1 MEYRQFS
8 AVDLATNPAF
18 IAWVTHPNATNSAF
32 WENFLTQNP
41 DRAAVVEAGRQLLL
55 GFHLNPPTP
64 SVGSQKQVWLK
75 IKAETKLGEDR
86 KPAIWLGRFIGNR
99 PVIRYAAVFMGVL
112 VLAAFWF
119 WNADGTAPTRYATD
133 KGETKTITLP
143 DNSTV
148 VLGPNSSLAFVGD
161 WTPEHPRELKLEGEG
176 YFSVTHQQ
184 NQQKFI
190 VQTARNLRVEVLGTQ
205 FTVAERATKTQVVLN
220 AGKVALYL
228 NETVSPLL
236 MKPGELID
244 VPRIN
249 TRQITRRT
257 VKPEVYSAWTDN
269 KFVFEDTSLGE
280 VGTMIESEFGQKMVF
295 AGDSLKALRVTLR
308 LPNRNLDLLLASV
321 AEIHD
326 LTIERKPGLIL
337 VTPVLETP

>member
-1 MEYRQFS
+1 
-8 AVDLATNPAF
+8 
-18 IAWVTHPNATNSAF
+18 
-32 WENFLTQNP
+32 
-41 DRAAVVEAGRQLLL
+41 
-55 GFHLNPPTP
+55 
-64 SVGSQKQVWLK
+64 
-75 IKAETKLGEDR
+75 
-86 KPAIWLGRFIGNR
+86 
-99 PVIRYAAVFMGVL
+99 MGVL
-112 VLAAFWF
+112 VLATFWF
-119 WNADGTAPTRYATD
+119 WNTKGTAPTRYATG
-133 KGETKTITLP
+133 KGEKKTITLP

-148 VLGPNSSLAFVGD
+148 VLGSSSSLAIAGD
-161 WTPEHPRELKLEGEG
+161 WKPEHPRELKLDGEG

-190 VQTARNLRVEVLGTQ
+190 VQTAHNIRVEVLGTR
-205 FTVAERATKTQVVLN
+205 FTVAERATRTQVVLN

-228 NETVSPLL
+228 DEAVSPLL

-244 VPRIN
+244 VPRAR
-249 TRQITRRT
+249 TRGEQITRRT

-308 LPNRNLDLLLASV
+308 LPNRNLDLLLAAV

-326 LTIERKPGLIL
+326 LAIERKPGLIL
-337 VTPVLETP
+337 IAPVSGTP